1 MPSRDDRNGGRYDRG
16 GRGRD
21 RDQNGD
27 RDTRPGHYRDELDRY
42 FSQEHEGRGRRGAR
56 EDGDDSRPS
65 QPYRGG
71 RRSQDQLSHFNES
84 RREQRNA
91 IQVSIWAPSPTESEL
106 RNRSPSPDR
115 EVKKKSKSKKSRK
128 HDSDS
133 DDDRSDSRRSK
144 KSKKSKRKRSRSRSS
159 RHRSHRHRSSRR
171 SSRSR
176 RDRSSSVSDRSGSED
191 EEEEDR
197 RRRRRRSSRRSRS
210 RSRSRSP
217 TPVSRSP
224 SPSAE
229 VHKEKASTPAPA
241 APSSSS
247 KPSLA
252 PPIEDEY
259 SDDMWVEKEVVLP
272 GDDMEVGPAPLQL
285 RDKKMDER
293 SYGGALLAGE
303 GSAMAAYVQ
312 EGKRIP
318 RRGEIGLES
327 EQIEAFENAGFVMS
341 GSRHH
346 RMNAVRV
353 RKENQV
359 LNAEQKREM
368 LRYAQEE
375 KLKKDNKIIN
385 DLREMAAARLRST
398 GHQV

>member
-1 MPSRDDRNGGRYDRG
+1 DK
-16 GRGRD
+16 
-21 RDQNGD
+21 
-27 RDTRPGHYRDELDRY
+27 TTAAL
-42 FSQEHEGRGRRGAR
+42 A
-56 EDGDDSRPS
+56 
-65 QPYRGG
+65 
-71 RRSQDQLSHFNES
+71 
-84 RREQRNA
+84 
-91 IQVSIWAPSPTESEL
+91 
-106 RNRSPSPDR
+106 
-115 EVKKKSKSKKSRK
+115 
-128 HDSDS
+128 
-133 DDDRSDSRRSK
+133 
-144 KSKKSKRKRSRSRSS
+144 
-159 RHRSHRHRSSRR
+159 
-171 SSRSR
+171 
-176 RDRSSSVSDRSGSED
+176 
-191 EEEEDR
+191 
-197 RRRRRRSSRRSRS
+197 
-210 RSRSRSP
+210 
-217 TPVSRSP
+217 PVST
-224 SPSAE
+224 
-229 VHKEKASTPAPA
+229 KA
-241 APSSSS
+241 
-247 KPSLA
+247 SLA

-272 GDDMEVGPAPLQL
+272 GDDMEVGPTPLQL

-327 EQIEAFENAGFVMS
+327 SEIEAYEKAGFVMS

-385 DLREMAAARLRST
+385 DLRDMAAARLRST